1 MIEIQWI
8 VVGVVALGFVLW
20 MVSRMASK
28 DGLSELTQETL
39 LKYLEDDRD
48 MCILD
53 VRSQREYEQGH
64 VPKAVHMDYQKIS
77 THIDELESHKR
88 KDLIVYC
95 EHGMRARMAIT
106 GLQRAGFTRVYHL
119 QGDMVEWK
127 RAGLNLEQ

>member
-1 MIEIQWI
+1 MIQWI
-8 VVGVVALGFVLW
+8 VVGVVALGMVLW
-20 MVSRMASK
+20 MISRMVSK
-28 DGLSELTQETL
+28 NGFSELPQETL

-64 VPKAVHMDYQKIS
+64 VPKAIHMDYQKIS
-77 THIDELESHKR
+77 THADALEPHKR

-106 GLQRAGFTRVYHL
+106 VLQRAGFTRIYHL

-127 RAGLNLEQ
+127 RAGLALEQ

>member
-1 MIEIQWI
+1 MIQWI
-8 VVGVVALGFVLW
+8 VLGVVALGIVLW
-20 MVSRMASK
+20 MVLRMASK
-28 DGLSELTQETL
+28 DSYSELTQETL

-64 VPKAVHMDYQKIS
+64 VPKAIHMDYQKIS
-77 THIDELESHKR
+77 THADELESHKR

-106 GLQRAGFTRVYHL
+106 VLQRVGFTRIYHL

-127 RAGLNLEQ
+127 RADLTLEQ